1 MAAEYPH
8 VLSQNR
14 LEDAENT
21 YFRDGSN
28 NNLTEHS
35 TYLLDY
41 LTDRSRGSMWQ
52 GDSSASEQR
61 VIWDLGEALECDTMV
76 LDKNFTL
83 TGGKLYLDHATSLGG
98 TYTNVVTITALTS
111 TLVYWRTFTAV
122 SKQFWRLRLTTLSA
136 PPPKI
141 FNFWVGK
148 RIEFSDFGSYGDFDP
163 WEEEKTGDA
172 VRGASGG
179 FAWNHRF
186 ARRVIRTDFR
196 NLTDTQWAKIKS
208 WWDQALDDG
217 KNWWWVTFPTTQ
229 ADSPNTVAY
238 HPIYCNDE
246 GGALKFPLGTTRS
259 GGVTGYEVL

>member
-8 VLSQNR
+8 VLAQNR

-21 YFRDGSN
+21 YFRNGSN

-35 TYLLDY
+35 IYLLDY
-41 LTDRSRGSMWQ
+41 LTDRSRGSMFQ
-52 GDSSASEQR
+52 GNGSASEQR

-98 TYTNVVTITALTS
+98 SYTNVVTITALTS
-111 TLVYWRTFTAV
+111 TLIYWRTFIAV

-163 WEEEKTGDA
+163 WEEVKTGDA
-172 VRGASGG
+172 VRGAAGG

-186 ARRVIRTDFR
+186 AQRVIRTDFR
-196 NLTDTQWAKIKS
+196 NLTDTQWGKIKS

-217 KNWWWVTFPTTQ
+217 KNWWWLTFPTTRE
-229 ADSPNTVAY
+229 DNPNDATYFPV
-238 HPIYCNDE
+238 YCNDE
-246 GGALKFPLGTTRS
+246 GGALKFPFGTTRN
-259 GGVTGYEVL
+259 GGIAGYEVL